1 MYINNLKL
9 ENFRNYNL
17 LDIDLDK
24 GLNIF
29 IGNNAQGKT
38 NLLESIYILAIGKS
52 YKEHKDMELINW
64 DKEDLYIKTILTKKY
79 REEHINIYIN
89 KNKKKTISINELY
102 INKLIKLIG
111 IINIVIF
118 TPDDLLFFKNG
129 PDVRRQYFD
138 AQISQIDRVYFE
150 NIQKYYKIVKQR
162 NNILKNK
169 NVSRETL
176 CVWDHQL
183 MQYGKEVIRKRS
195 EYVKELQNIIFE
207 IHKSL
212 TSNKEDIE
220 LIYNNNVSEQDFE
233 KELENSLELE
243 KKYGYTMVGPHKDD
257 YSFKVNNKDLKRYGS
272 QGQQRTAILSL
283 KFAEIELIKNITG
296 ENPILLLDDV
306 LSELDNQRQKHLIK
320 YIQKVQTILTTTEF
334 DENIMKELNIGKIFN
349 IKEGKIV

>member
-9 ENFRNYNL
+9 ENFRNYKT
-17 LDIDLDK
+17 LDINLDK
-24 GLNIF
+24 GLNVF

-38 NLLESIYILAIGKS
+38 NLLESIYILAMGKS
-52 YKEHKDMELINW
+52 YKEHKDLELINW
-64 DKEDLYIKTILTKKY
+64 NNEELYIKTILSKKD

-102 INKLIKLIG
+102 INKLTKLIG

-138 AQISQIDRVYFE
+138 AQISQIDRMYFE
-150 NIQKYYKIVKQR
+150 NIQKYYKIVKNR
-162 NNILKNK
+162 NNLLKNK

-176 CVWDHQL
+176 YPWDIQL
-183 MQYGKEVIRKRS
+183 LQYGKEIIRKRN
-195 EYVKELQNIIFE
+195 EYIKDLQDIIFD

-212 TSNKEDIE
+212 TSNVENIE
-220 LIYNNNVSEQDFE
+220 LIYNKNVKEENFE
-233 KELENSLELE
+233 NELTNSFETE
-243 KKYGYTMVGPHKDD
+243 KKYGYTIVGPHKDD
-257 YSFKVNNKDLKRYGS
+257 YNFTINNRDLKKYGS
-272 QGQQRTAILSL
+272 QGQQRTSILSL
-283 KFAEIELIKNITG
+283 KFSEIELIKNETG

-306 LSELDNQRQKHLIK
+306 LSELDIERQKHLIK

-334 DENIMKELNIGKIFN
+334 DEKIMHDLNIGKIFN